1 MAMTRSR
8 RMLLRQWQIV
18 RALCGVKR
26 GLTVAELMARTESAR
41 ATVFR
46 DLEDLRDAGVPI
58 ASDGRDGG
66 RHRLLTA
73 MELPETGL
81 TALQIAALFLARAEL
96 EPLAGTD
103 LIAELDTLLAKFRAP
118 ERQQTLRFAEVS
130 PGRPR
135 VLRLI
140 EGAFKSRRRLRME
153 YRAASRS
160 GTTSVVTV
168 EPLLVS
174 VARGEPYL
182 RAYCVERDAERTYK
196 LARVAELTL
205 TSERATYRRSRAAAD
220 PYAHAV
226 KIWSDEPSLVRVRLA
241 PNVAW
246 LANEYRLPAQHVVAE
261 PDGSIVVEAQVAGLT
276 ETQRWTLGWGGA
288 AEALHPPELREALRA
303 DLARAL
309 RNYEGPGPAKARAQ
323 KSTGRRERSLTK
335 GEIGRV

>member
-1 MAMTRSR
+1 MAMTRTR

-18 RALCGVKR
+18 RALSGSKY
-26 GLTVAELMARTESAR
+26 GLTVAQLMQRTESGR

-46 DLEDLRDAGVPI
+46 DLEDLREAGVPI
-58 ASDGRDGG
+58 ASDGREGG

-81 TALQIAALFLARAEL
+81 TALQIAALFLARSEL

-103 LIAELDTLLAKFRAP
+103 LITELDTLLTKFRPP
-118 ERQQTLRFAEVS
+118 ERQQTLRFAKVP
-130 PGRPR
+130 PGHPR
-135 VLRLI
+135 VLKLI

-160 GTTSVVTV
+160 GATSVVTV
-168 EPLLVS
+168 EPLVVS

-196 LARVAELTL
+196 LARVAELAL
-205 TSERATYRRSRAAAD
+205 TDQRATYRRSRAAAD

-241 PNVAW
+241 PSVAW
-246 LANEYRLPAQHVVAE
+246 LANEYRLPAQQLVAE
-261 PDGSIVVEAQVAGLT
+261 PGGSVVVEAQVSGLT
-276 ETQRWTLGWGGA
+276 ETQRWVLGWGSA
-288 AEALHPPELREALRA
+288 AEALHPPELREALRL
-303 DLARAL
+303 DLTAAL
-309 RNYEGPGPAKARAQ
+309 RKYDGPGPAKARTE
-323 KSTGRRERSLTK
+323 KSQQRQQDGLTK
-335 GEIGRV
+335 GEIGGK

>member
-1 MAMTRSR
+1 MTRSR

-26 GLTVAELMARTESAR
+26 GLTVAQLMARTDGSR

-46 DLEDLRDAGVPI
+46 DLEDLREAGVPI
-58 ASDGRDGG
+58 TSEGREGG
-66 RHRLLTA
+66 RHRLLTP

-81 TALQIAALFLARAEL
+81 TALQIAALFLARSEL

-103 LIAELDTLLAKFRAP
+103 LVDELDALLAKFRAP
-118 ERQQTLRFAEVS
+118 ERQQTLRFAEVP

-135 VLRLI
+135 ILKVI
-140 EGAFKSRRRLRME
+140 DGALKSRRRLRMA
-153 YRAASRS
+153 YRAASH
-160 GTTSVVTV
+160 GGIADILII

-196 LARVAELTL
+196 LARIDELTF
-205 TSERATYRRSRAAAD
+205 TEQRSTYRRTRTAAD

-241 PNVAW
+241 PSVAW
-246 LANEYRLPAQHVVAE
+246 LANEYRLPAQRLVAE

-276 ETQRWTLGWGGA
+276 ETQRWVLGWGGA
-288 AEALHPPELREALRA
+288 AEAVHPPQLREAVRA
-303 DLARAL
+303 DLAKAL
-309 RNYEGPGPAKARAQ
+309 RMYEAPGPAKTRSA
-323 KSTGRRERSLTK
+323 KSSTRRERGLTK

>member
-1 MAMTRSR
+1 MTRSR

-26 GLTVAELMARTESAR
+26 GLTVAQLMARTEGSR

-46 DLEDLRDAGVPI
+46 DLEDLREAGVPI
-58 ASDGRDGG
+58 TSEGREGG
-66 RHRLLTA
+66 RHRLLTP

-81 TALQIAALFLARAEL
+81 TALQIAALFLARSEL

-103 LIAELDTLLAKFRAP
+103 LVDELDALLAKFRAP
-118 ERQQTLRFAEVS
+118 ERQQTLRFAEVP

-135 VLRLI
+135 ILKVI
-140 EGAFKSRRRLRME
+140 DGALKSRRRLRMA
-153 YRAASRS
+153 YRAASH
-160 GTTSVVTV
+160 GGIADILII

-196 LARVAELTL
+196 LARIDELTF
-205 TSERATYRRSRAAAD
+205 TEQRSTYRRTRTAAD

-226 KIWSDEPSLVRVRLA
+226 KIWSAEPSLVRVRLA
-241 PNVAW
+241 PSVAW
-246 LANEYRLPAQHVVAE
+246 LANEYRLPAQRLVAE

-276 ETQRWTLGWGGA
+276 ETQRWVLGWGGA
-288 AEALHPPELREALRA
+288 AEAVHPPQLREAVRA
-303 DLARAL
+303 DLAKAL
-309 RNYEGPGPAKARAQ
+309 RMYEAPGPAKTRSA
-323 KSTGRRERSLTK
+323 KSSTRRERGLTK

>member
-1 MAMTRSR
+1 MTRSR

-26 GLTVAELMARTESAR
+26 GLTVAQLMARTEGSR

-46 DLEDLRDAGVPI
+46 DLEDLREAGVPI
-58 ASDGRDGG
+58 TSEGREGG
-66 RHRLLTA
+66 RHRLLTP

-81 TALQIAALFLARAEL
+81 TALQIAALFLARSEL

-103 LIAELDTLLAKFRAP
+103 LVDELDALLAKFRAP
-118 ERQQTLRFAEVS
+118 ERQQTLRFAEVP

-135 VLRLI
+135 ILKVI
-140 EGAFKSRRRLRME
+140 DGALKSRRRLRMA
-153 YRAASRS
+153 YRAASH
-160 GTTSVVTV
+160 GGIADILII

-196 LARVAELTL
+196 LARIDELTF
-205 TSERATYRRSRAAAD
+205 TEQRSTYRRTRTAAD

-241 PNVAW
+241 PSVAW
-246 LANEYRLPAQHVVAE
+246 LANEYRLPAQRLVAE

-276 ETQRWTLGWGGA
+276 ETQRWVLGWGGA
-288 AEALHPPELREALRA
+288 AEAVHPPQLREAVRA
-303 DLARAL
+303 DLAKAL
-309 RNYEGPGPAKARAQ
+309 RMYEAPGPAKTRSA
-323 KSTGRRERSLTK
+323 KSSTRRERGLTK